1 MSIDTTVPDIAE
13 RLTSAG
19 NATDLTVDLDR
30 RRPVD
35 LLIAAGLAPSVVGR
49 LLDQLVS
56 EWDGCAKPRR
66 LTTAEI
72 ERVAAAMP
80 RTPGRKGGKAD
91 RLDIAGATSQVAT
104 WFDNERRAAMIR
116 LKTLPKLTDPHA
128 GLIPWLAAKG
138 VQAAGAVLLDV
149 LGWYLDRC
157 CPRCN
162 GTKWEVIAGTHRQ
175 SAKACHACDGRG
187 ERPIPHGQLGRLVIS
202 HLEGCASHARAGT
215 KKALTNMKALKYAAA
230 GRRM

>member
-1 MSIDTTVPDIAE
+1 MTDITDTPTIAE
-13 RLTSAG
+13 RLASAG
-19 NATDLTVDLDR
+19 NTSDLSVELDR

-49 LLDQLVS
+49 MLDQLVS

-91 RLDIAGATSQVAT
+91 RLDIVGATAQVAT
-104 WFDNERRAAMIR
+104 WFDNERRAALIR

-138 VQAAGAVLLDV
+138 VQAAGSVLLDV

-162 GTKWEVIAGTHRQ
+162 GTRWEVTPGTNRQ
-175 SAKACHACDGRG
+175 STKACPSCGGRG
-187 ERPIPHGQLGRLVIS
+187 ESRIPHGEMGRCIVT
-202 HLEGCASHARAGT
+202 HLEACAARGRVGT
-215 KKALTNMKALKYAAA
+215 RAVLANMKALKYQAA
-230 GRRM
+230 GKRE